1 MNLFYNL
8 AIYLYG
14 FFIRCASLFN
24 VKASLWVKGR
34 EDWEVKLRTVVKGIN
49 SIIWFHCASLGEF
62 EQGRPLIEKIKIKYP
77 NCKIVLTFFS
87 PSGYEVRK
95 NYSGADVVF
104 YLPLDTPYNVRTFID
119 ILKPEYVFFVKYEFW
134 FNYLRELKNR
144 SIPTYLISAIFRR
157 EQHFFSALG
166 KWSRQGLDTY
176 KHIFVQDENSL
187 LLLNEFGYNN
197 VIVAGDTR
205 FDRVNKLT
213 IAAKKYDLI
222 EAFKGEVPLL
232 VAGSTWQ
239 VDEDILVSVS
249 LTNFKLLIAPHE
261 ISESNIESIMRKFSS
276 YNPIRYSLANDISC
290 KDARVLIIDNIGMLS
305 SVYGYASIGYI
316 GGGFGNGIHNVLEA
330 AGYGMPVLFGP
341 NYKKFQEAT
350 ELIQLKAAYS
360 ISSADELREKLNLFL
375 NNSILLN
382 ETSLVSKKYVQLKTG
397 ATDVIL
403 NLV

>member
-157 EQHFFSALG
+157 QQHFFSALG

-213 IAAKKYDLI
+213 IVAKKYDLI